1 MSNETDTETGSSVS
15 DQSDEILAVNSLFAV
30 NDGAVTLKSGVT
42 VKVFPAKMG
51 QLALIIKFFQRVVD
65 SLDKYQI
72 ANLIDLAV
80 TVQRKAIEDGKNPN
94 NLDLAVLT
102 TQEVTD
108 KAFGNVSLLMS
119 LAATVT
125 DLIPELVAAFT
136 DMSAEKVSELD
147 LDEGLALV
155 GTVFLENYHF
165 FTQSLPPILTG
176 FVRSWASKNMASVP
190 R

>member
-1 MSNETDTETGSSVS
+1 MSNEASTLAESSGSE
-15 DQSDEILAVNSLFAV
+15 QADEILAVNTLFAV
-30 NDGAVTLKSGVT
+30 HDGKVSLKNGGSVT
-42 VKVFPAKMG
+42 VYPAKMG
-51 QLALIIKFFQRVVD
+51 QLGLIIRFFQRIVD

-80 TVQRKAIEDGKNPN
+80 TIQKKAISEGKDPN
-94 NLDLAVLT
+94 SVDLAVLT

-108 KAFGNVSLLMS
+108 KAFGNVSLLIS

-125 DLIPELVAAFT
+125 DMLPELVEAFT
-136 DMSAEKVSELD
+136 DMPKEQVKSLEI
-147 LDEGLALV
+147 DEGLALV

-176 FVRSWASKNMASVP
+176 FVRSWASKNLATAQ